1 MIKHNLLKPKFTFK
15 YCITVLWDNG
25 TFSEIFELKIISHV
39 VPRHILDAISRSRR
53 YYLPRRSWRKNMIK
67 RKVYCEKCRW
77 LGFMAMGGTGMLGTE
92 HYDICSH
99 TNSID
104 KYPPD
109 SPQSTK
115 NKNNDCKDYG
125 EKNDVSK

>member
-1 MIKHNLLKPKFTFK
+1 MIKRKSPQTRYTVVVKVEIPVTATSAKEAQDKAFGAIQTPGLLSRE
-15 YCITVLWDNG
+15 
-25 TFSEIFELKIISHV
+25 FSLL
-39 VPRHILDAISRSRR
+39 HIAV
-53 YYLPRRSWRKNMIK
+53 YK